1 MHASIRRSL
10 SLALILTGV
19 ARAQSGSFIN
29 WESPQAHPVDVTPDG
44 RLLLVTNTADAR
56 LEVFDVSGKAPV
68 RLGSVPVGLDPVS
81 VRARGNG
88 EAWVV
93 NQISDSVSIVDLA
106 SLRVRRTVLVGDEPA
121 DVIFAGTPQRA
132 FVSLG
137 IPERVA
143 VVDADN
149 PGTATSIAIAGSQPR
164 AMAVSPDGSRVYLA
178 IFE

>member
-44 RLLLVTNTADAR
+44 RLLLVANTADAR
-56 LEVFDVSGKAPV
+56 LEVFDVTGKAPV

-88 EAWVV
+88 RRRSAWW
-93 NQISDSVSIVDLA
+93 
-106 SLRVRRTVLVGDEPA
+106 
-121 DVIFAGTPQRA
+121 
-132 FVSLG
+132 
-137 IPERVA
+137 
-143 VVDADN
+143 
-149 PGTATSIAIAGSQPR
+149 
-164 AMAVSPDGSRVYLA
+164 
-178 IFE
+178 

>member
-1 MHASIRRSL
+1 MAAVPASPGAKIHLRMRASIPRSL

-19 ARAQSGSFIN
+19 ARAQYGSFIN

-88 EAWVV
+88 RRRSAWW
-93 NQISDSVSIVDLA
+93 
-106 SLRVRRTVLVGDEPA
+106 
-121 DVIFAGTPQRA
+121 
-132 FVSLG
+132 
-137 IPERVA
+137 
-143 VVDADN
+143 
-149 PGTATSIAIAGSQPR
+149 
-164 AMAVSPDGSRVYLA
+164 
-178 IFE
+178 